1 MRAWKRSRR
10 PLPRGP
16 RRPGSYPCRRQD
28 GLHQTALSF
37 DPVALATRFVGIGAM
52 RSSSFLSRS
61 LLTQDALSLQPKIG
75 KGLGAKIIPC
85 RYNGRSMPKKER
97 TNEQWLAELRPPP
110 RDEALADLRVLL
122 VRGLGAALGSRRDV
136 SREAVE
142 DFAQEALVKVL
153 GNLGSFR
160 GESRFTTW
168 AQKISV
174 RVALTELRRL
184 RWRDVSLDEALERH
198 EQTGSRKDAFADEEP
213 TPEELSARADALAL
227 VRKFIDQELTD
238 KQRAAM
244 TVVMFEGM
252 PLEEAARRMGTNRGA
267 LYKLMHDARKRL
279 KRRMEEE
286 GLSPEELLAAFA
298 EG

>member
-1 MRAWKRSRR
+1 
-10 PLPRGP
+10 
-16 RRPGSYPCRRQD
+16 
-28 GLHQTALSF
+28 
-37 DPVALATRFVGIGAM
+37 
-52 RSSSFLSRS
+52 
-61 LLTQDALSLQPKIG
+61 
-75 KGLGAKIIPC
+75 
-85 RYNGRSMPKKER
+85 MPKKER
-97 TNEQWLAELRPPP
+97 TNEEWLAGLRPPP
-110 RDEALADLRVLL
+110 RDEVLAELRALL
-122 VRGLGAALGSRRDV
+122 VRGLAAALRSRRDV

-142 DFAQEALVKVL
+142 DFAQEALMKVL

-174 RVALTELRRL
+174 RVALTELRRQ

-213 TPEELSARADALAL
+213 TPEEISTRADALAL

-252 PLEEAARRMGTNRGA
+252 PLEEAARRMDTNRGA

-286 GLSPEELLAAFA
+286 GLSPEELLAALA
-298 EG
+298 KG

>member
-1 MRAWKRSRR
+1 M
-10 PLPRGP
+10 
-16 RRPGSYPCRRQD
+16 
-28 GLHQTALSF
+28 T
-37 DPVALATRFVGIGAM
+37 
-52 RSSSFLSRS
+52 
-61 LLTQDALSLQPKIG
+61 
-75 KGLGAKIIPC
+75 
-85 RYNGRSMPKKER
+85 KKER
-97 TNEQWLAELRPPP
+97 TNEEWLAELRPPP
-110 RDEALADLRVLL
+110 RDETLADLRVLL
-122 VRGLGAALGSRRDV
+122 VRGLGAALRSRRNVV
-136 SREAVE
+136 SRETVE

-184 RWRDVSLDEALERH
+184 HWRDVSLDEALERH

-213 TPEELSARADALAL
+213 TPEELSTRADAGAL

-238 KQRAAM
+238 KQRVAM

-252 PLEEAARRMGTNRGA
+252 PLEEAARRMGTTRGA

-279 KRRMEEE
+279 KMRMEED
-286 GLSPEELLAAFA
+286 GLSPKDLLEELAQ
-298 EG
+298 G

>member
-1 MRAWKRSRR
+1 M
-10 PLPRGP
+10 
-16 RRPGSYPCRRQD
+16 
-28 GLHQTALSF
+28 T
-37 DPVALATRFVGIGAM
+37 
-52 RSSSFLSRS
+52 
-61 LLTQDALSLQPKIG
+61 
-75 KGLGAKIIPC
+75 
-85 RYNGRSMPKKER
+85 KKER

-160 GESRFTTW
+160 GESRFATW
-168 AQKISV
+168 AQKIAV

-213 TPEELSARADALAL
+213 TPEELSTRADALAL

-238 KQRAAM
+238 KQRAAI

-298 EG
+298 ER